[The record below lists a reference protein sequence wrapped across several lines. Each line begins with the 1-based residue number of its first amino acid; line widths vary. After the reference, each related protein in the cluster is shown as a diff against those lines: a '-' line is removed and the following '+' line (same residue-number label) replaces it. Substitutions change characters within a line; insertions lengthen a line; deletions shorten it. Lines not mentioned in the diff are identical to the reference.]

1 MAETVLL
8 RRFFS
13 YNEGNFGI
21 IFGLM
26 LAPMLGLAG
35 AAIDYSMLHNR
46 QLKIQSAADIA
57 LLAAAR
63 DAPTSTEFY
72 RLAENYLAANLD
84 GIQVETIAKANPKNV
99 SLSISSDFETS
110 FLALIGHKKIG
121 IKVYS
126 EVAVDKFGRG
136 STQTTGY
143 SNQAL
148 MNELDDIEA
157 QLLKQ
162 IYKLRP
168 RDQEKAR
175 MRIRQQM
182 AHLRRQASAAAG
194 SDDIYLAR

>member
-1 MAETVLL
+1 MF
-8 RRFFS
+8 RHFFS
-13 YNEGNFGI
+13 NTDGNFGI

-46 QLKIQSAADIA
+46 QSKIQSAADAA

-72 RLAENYLAANLD
+72 RLAEAYLIVNLD
-84 GIQVETIAKANPKNV
+84 GIEVDTLARANPKNV
-99 SLSISSDFETS
+99 SFSITSNYETS
-110 FLALIGHKKIG
+110 FLALLGQKDIEIT
-121 IKVYS
+121 VYS

-136 STQTTGY
+136 TAQMSGY
-143 SNQAL
+143 SSQAL
-148 MNELDDIEA
+148 MDELDSMEE

-162 IYKLRP
+162 IHKLRP

-182 AHLRRQASAAAG
+182 AHLRRKASMEAG
-194 SDDIYLAR
+194 SNEIYLAR